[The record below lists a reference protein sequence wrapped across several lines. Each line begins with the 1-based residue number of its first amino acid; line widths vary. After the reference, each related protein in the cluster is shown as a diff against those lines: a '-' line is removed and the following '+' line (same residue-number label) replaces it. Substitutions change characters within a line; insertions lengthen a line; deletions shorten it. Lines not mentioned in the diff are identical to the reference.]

1 MVLATAVL
9 LFQFPL
15 AITPANAANRPIRVN
30 REASA
35 VISTSAPTVSAASMP
50 ANPTAAAATK
60 PLAPVQ
66 PSSPASKD
74 ENASAVQPFAPADGY
89 TSTAEPLIHTFL
101 PPTGSIAQLTGPS
114 ISEIILPPPPFRPPF
129 ELPATHHRLWLVLS
143 TAEHS
148 SATYDA
154 WSTRRALAAGRI
166 EADPLMRPFA
176 GSAALY
182 PAIQLVPLGLD
193 YLARRLQRSSG
204 WTRHIWWLPQSAA
217 TVTFLFSGSYNVAHT
232 N

>member
-1 MVLATAVL
+1 MVLATAIL
-9 LFQFPL
+9 LLQFPL
-15 AITPANAANRPIRVN
+15 AITPANAANRPIRATRVGSAAITAPAAP
-30 REASA
+30 ASA
-35 VISTSAPTVSAASMP
+35 TNNAARPVATAPTKLPASA
-50 ANPTAAAATK
+50 
-60 PLAPVQ
+60 Q
-66 PSSPASKD
+66 PSRPASKD
-74 ENASAVQPFAPADGY
+74 ENASAAQPFAPTDGY
-89 TSTAEPLIHTFL
+89 APAEPIIHSFQ

-114 ISEIILPPPPFRPPF
+114 FSDAILPPPPFRPPL
-129 ELPATHHRLWLVLS
+129 ELPATHRRLWLALS

-148 SATYDA
+148 AAAYDA

-176 GSAALY
+176 GSIALY

-193 YLARRLQRSSG
+193 YLAHRLQHSSG
-204 WTRHIWWLPQSAA
+204 WTHRIWWLPQSAA